1 MVSGS
6 SALHPAGGAAKS
18 LSRNNTLSTPQP
30 CAYTLPVHSHQH
42 HPTAPIHTQPS
53 PRAPQTLCGLII
65 ALLLL
70 TGCARQWPLAPY
82 QRSSSTPFP
91 ESHFPLLILAQNSII
106 FDAPNP
112 RGVPSHYNEGGLLR
126 AAPVPDAGFP
136 VPGPPAAVIRGVR
149 GRVSHR
155 AQRGS
160 GLSEADTPT
169 TQPASLSLSSPS
181 SSKDLP
187 RHTHEREAVTCEG
200 TGPNECGRFRGTS
213 APIKHH
219 TKGVVLHLKMSAF
232 SWCLCPV
239 LLLVTLASNSHSTE
253 SGSRNTK
260 KGVAHSSLGGTNALQ
275 GVEPWAQR
283 SGHHRRHGGRKDKA
297 SAGLLSRRPLQ
308 PVGRPEDDG
317 IGLEGLSPVRL
328 EMGPGERRGG
338 AAGRDTGF
346 MGFGVPFHEHDNH
359 APGSEGSLKGRRHGH
374 QSEHRKHGGRR
385 DKARHVKGHL
395 LEPELDLV
403 LKEAD
408 TIEDQPPSKPT
419 SEGVTP
425 PTATPTATA
434 AIISSTVSTVTMVT
448 SGDVQA
454 LPSASTKPQGRY
466 RGSEAR
472 LLAEPFPCLGL
483 RSHHGRGKTQGEVMP
498 TLDMTLF
505 DWTDY
510 EDMKPADTWP
520 SSRKKDKRRSKN
532 LSSGNMTADPETLE
546 PCDHHLDCLPGFRCY
561 AKFHRN
567 RRVTRRKGRCVEPES
582 ANSDQGAFI
591 TI

>member
-1 MVSGS
+1 
-6 SALHPAGGAAKS
+6 
-18 LSRNNTLSTPQP
+18 
-30 CAYTLPVHSHQH
+30 
-42 HPTAPIHTQPS
+42 
-53 PRAPQTLCGLII
+53 
-65 ALLLL
+65 
-70 TGCARQWPLAPY
+70 
-82 QRSSSTPFP
+82 
-91 ESHFPLLILAQNSII
+91 
-106 FDAPNP
+106 
-112 RGVPSHYNEGGLLR
+112 
-126 AAPVPDAGFP
+126 
-136 VPGPPAAVIRGVR
+136 
-149 GRVSHR
+149 
-155 AQRGS
+155 
-160 GLSEADTPT
+160 
-169 TQPASLSLSSPS
+169 
-181 SSKDLP
+181 
-187 RHTHEREAVTCEG
+187 
-200 TGPNECGRFRGTS
+200 
-213 APIKHH
+213 
-219 TKGVVLHLKMSAF
+219 MSAF

-395 LEPELDLV
+395 LEPELDFV

-454 LPSASTKPQGRY
+454 LPSVSTKPQ
-466 RGSEAR
+466 
-472 LLAEPFPCLGL
+472 

-532 LSSGNMTADPETLE
+532 LSSGNMTADTETLE
-546 PCDHHLDCLPGFRCY
+546 PCDHHLDCLPGSCCDLRQHECKPHNRGLNNKCYDDCMCEEGFRCY